1 MRTRNRSAARARRTE
16 NGACAESTTSAARAS
31 TSDATPTGT
40 AGGDEPGADSP
51 AIEPTPLGAPR
62 DGLVPVIDRIQPLLE
77 WCERAAS
84 TPEEPIA
91 VDAERASSY
100 RYSAKAYLV
109 QIRTEAAG
117 TALIDPTAFTLPTTF
132 VELMNSREWVL
143 HAATQD
149 LPSLG
154 ELGLHP
160 ATLFDTELA
169 ARLLGM
175 PRVGLGA
182 VVEDT
187 VHLRLAKEHSAAD
200 WSKRPL
206 PEPWLVY
213 AALDVEVLVEV
224 RDILSARLEETDKTR
239 WAREEFAHEVAH
251 PLPAAR
257 AEPWRKL
264 HGLGALRTPRQL
276 AAARAMWERRDQI
289 AREQDLS
296 PHRVIKDRAIVDAAK
311 VSTAS
316 HAAFLA
322 ALPKP
327 LHGKE
332 TWWQAARAGVNLPD
346 AHLPSRSEP
355 SYPPP
360 HKLWSKKWPEVWER
374 YLPIRE
380 AVAERAEQ
388 LHVPS
393 ENLLTPGLLRQWVWE
408 HEAPGAAEEIRAELT
423 GLGARDWQ
431 AEIVAPVLAAAP
443 VASGPSDAPT
453 AQSAE

>member
-1 MRTRNRSAARARRTE
+1 VSERRTTATAPGD
-16 NGACAESTTSAARAS
+16 GADTEDDSG
-31 TSDATPTGT
+31 TGT
-40 AGGDEPGADSP
+40 V
-51 AIEPTPLGAPR
+51 EPTPLRTPR
-62 DGLVPVIDRIQPLLE
+62 DGLVPVIDRIQPLLA
-77 WCERAAS
+77 WCEAAAS
-84 TPEEPIA
+84 APEEPIA

-109 QIRTEAAG
+109 QIRTDAAG
-117 TALIDPTAFTLPTTF
+117 TALIDPTAFTLPRSF
-132 VELMNSREWVL
+132 LELMGSREWVL

-154 ELGLHP
+154 EIGLHP
-160 ATLFDTELA
+160 DRLFDTELA

-187 VHLRLAKEHSAAD
+187 LHLRLAKEHSAAD

-224 RDILSARLEETDKTR
+224 RDILAARLEEAGKTR
-239 WAREEFAHEVAH
+239 WAREEFAHELAH

-257 AEPWRKL
+257 AEPWRRL
-264 HGLGALRTPRQL
+264 HGIGALRSPRQL
-276 AAARAMWERRDQI
+276 SAARAMWERRDAI
-289 AREQDLS
+289 AGAEDLS
-296 PHRVIKDRAIVDAAK
+296 PHRVIKDRAIVEAAK
-311 VSTAS
+311 SATAS
-316 HAAFLA
+316 HGAFVA
-322 ALPKP
+322 ALPKA

-332 TWWQAARAGVNLPD
+332 TWWQAARAGATLPE
-346 AHLPSRSEP
+346 AHLPSRAEP
-355 SYPPP
+355 TYPPP
-360 HKLWSKKWPEVWER
+360 HKLWSKKWPEVWAR

-380 AVAERAEQ
+380 AVAARAED

-408 HEAPGAAEEIRAELT
+408 HETPDSVDEIRLQLS

-431 AEIVAPVLAAAP
+431 AEIVAPVLASAP
-443 VASGPSDAPT
+443 
-453 AQSAE
+453 SA

>member
-16 NGACAESTTSAARAS
+16 RGEPARAAAAAPGTEENS
-31 TSDATPTGT
+31 GAENTEGT
-40 AGGDEPGADSP
+40 AGTDGTTSP
-51 AIEPTPLGAPR
+51 AVEPTPLGAPR

-84 TPEEPIA
+84 APEEPIA

-109 QIRTEAAG
+109 QTRTEAAG
-117 TALIDPTAFTLPTTF
+117 TALIDPTAFTLPTSF
-132 VELMNSREWVL
+132 VDLMNSREWVL

-160 ATLFDTELA
+160 ASLFDTELA

-224 RDILSARLEETDKTR
+224 RDILAARLDEADKTR

-251 PLPAAR
+251 PLPVAR

-311 VSTAS
+311 VATAS

-332 TWWQAARAGVNLPD
+332 TWWQAARAGVNLPE

-408 HEAPGAAEEIRAELT
+408 HETPGDVEEIRVELS

-443 VASGPSDAPT
+443 AATDA
-453 AQSAE
+453 